1 MGLSEVFI
9 HRTSNRKVIYKDICT
24 FESIVKEESTEG
36 GILYE
41 SSIEDIQSC
50 ILCEDCDTHGIY
62 CIPIKQF
69 LNYYQ
74 PSSGLVTDVLNTFDK
89 LKNIDYEKNRENI
102 CALHSGESEVDP
114 PAAEG

>member
-50 ILCEDCDTHGIY
+50 ILCEDCDTHNIY
-62 CIPIKQF
+62 CIPIMQF

-74 PSSGLVTDVLNTFDK
+74 LASGLVTDALTTFDK
-89 LKNIDYEKNRENI
+89 LKNMDNEKNREDI
-102 CALHSGESEVDP
+102 HTLHSEQPENNETT
-114 PAAEG
+114 AA